1 MWSPALYGVERSH
14 LLQLLV
20 WSAAS
25 LVIGATVVALLRA
38 RRDRAP
44 LVMWFAIG
52 MALCGAV
59 ESCFALLQWRGL
71 SERDYAGAL
80 RLTTH
85 VHLAMIAELW
95 LVAGASVLLWAG
107 LALLKRLDLM
117 GIASAL
123 AAHGGVLFV
132 LDRLF
137 LARLT
142 TGA

>member
-1 MWSPALYGVERSH
+1 MWSPALYGVERAH
-14 LLQLLV
+14 LLQLLL

-25 LVIGATVVALLRA
+25 LVMGAVVIAALRM
-38 RRDRAP
+38 RRERAP
-44 LVMWFAIG
+44 LAMWFAIG
-52 MALCGAV
+52 MALCGAA
-59 ESCFALLQWRGL
+59 ESCFALLRWRGL
-71 SERDYAGAL
+71 SERDYVGAL

-107 LALLKRLDLM
+107 LTLLKRLDLM
-117 GIASAL
+117 GVASAL

>member
-1 MWSPALYGVERSH
+1 MERTH

-20 WSAAS
+20 WSVAS
-25 LVIGATVVALLRA
+25 LVMGAAIFAVLRA

-44 LVMWFAIG
+44 LVASFAIG

-59 ESCFALLQWRGL
+59 ESCFVLLQWRGL
-71 SERDYAGAL
+71 AERDYAGAL